1 MTIGLADS
9 LQLLRPAINREAD
22 VSLEWVLNQIQ
33 TEEFQLW
40 RGEESAIVTNVIDA
54 GKGRHLVWL
63 FAGGNLDEISK
74 TMKPQIESWAKE
86 IGCSRAHITARPGW
100 SRALKDYHQRKQ
112 VVLIKEL

>member
-9 LQLLRPAINREAD
+9 VQLLRPAIKREDD

-33 TEEFQLW
+33 TEQFQLW

-63 FAGGNLDEISK
+63 FAGGNLNEISK